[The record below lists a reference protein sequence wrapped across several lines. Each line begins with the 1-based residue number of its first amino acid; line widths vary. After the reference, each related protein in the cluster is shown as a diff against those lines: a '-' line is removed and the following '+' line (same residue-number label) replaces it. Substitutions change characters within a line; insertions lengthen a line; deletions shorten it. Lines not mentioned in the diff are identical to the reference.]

1 MFYNTRY
8 SMAATTKHLYM
19 GDFGSIMIS
28 EKFMNYI
35 LETFRPRRKAFGKG
49 ELILEKNT
57 AEDRLCLLVKGV
69 AYLCIENENGGK
81 QLLDYF
87 TKGAV
92 ICHEM
97 LPDIRGGHCF
107 IQAKYPCIAAF
118 LSDRELIGH
127 MLKQNDEDLAQLC
140 SAIFR
145 SALDRKSVV

>member
-1 MFYNTRY
+1 
-8 SMAATTKHLYM
+8 M

-87 TKGAV
+87 T
-92 ICHEM
+92 
-97 LPDIRGGHCF
+97 
-107 IQAKYPCIAAF
+107 
-118 LSDRELIGH
+118 
-127 MLKQNDEDLAQLC
+127 
-140 SAIFR
+140 
-145 SALDRKSVV
+145 DRKSVV